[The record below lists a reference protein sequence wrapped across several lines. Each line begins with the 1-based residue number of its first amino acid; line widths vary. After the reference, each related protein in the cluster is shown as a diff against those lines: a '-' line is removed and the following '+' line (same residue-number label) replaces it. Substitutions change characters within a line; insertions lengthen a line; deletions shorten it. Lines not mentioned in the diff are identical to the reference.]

1 MALLFEQSLVTLW
14 SKLRAVEGVIGLG
27 FGPRIVDGKLLSP
40 RQLVIYKTDKDS
52 LVPHLANTE
61 VRLPRLTNR
70 HVTVKE
76 RERQCLTDYQWLF
89 WGKIDN
95 LNKSQRKTLR
105 QDTAR
110 RHHRR
115 KKKGAAPSMTPSIT
129 TQVADDVFVI

>member
-1 MALLFEQSLVTLW
+1 MPQ
-14 SKLRAVEGVIGLG
+14 
-27 FGPRIVDGKLLSP
+27 
-40 RQLVIYKTDKDS
+40 
-52 LVPHLANTE
+52 LANTE

-76 RERQCLTDYQWLF
+76 RQRQCLTDYQWVF

-105 QDTAR
+105 QDTAP

-115 KKKGAAPSMTPSIT
+115 KKKAPRRPLARQSRRRSSTMCSSFTIWREAS
-129 TQVADDVFVI
+129 